1 MTEARKNMDEEVKIG
16 EIIDDR
22 MREEEAESLCRWAAA
37 RDCSSTS
44 FGNHEPGG

>member
-1 MTEARKNMDEEVKIG
+1 MDAEVKIG

-37 RDCSSTS
+37 RAGVIVVAPLLGTMSLVA
-44 FGNHEPGG
+44 N